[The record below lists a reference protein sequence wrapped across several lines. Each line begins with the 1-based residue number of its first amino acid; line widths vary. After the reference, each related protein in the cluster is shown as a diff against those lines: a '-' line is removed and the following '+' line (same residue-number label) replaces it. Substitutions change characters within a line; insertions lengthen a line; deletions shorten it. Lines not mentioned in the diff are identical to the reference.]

1 MKRKFIFDEHVDFF
15 VSKCK
20 DFLTQNLDK
29 KIDLKHENLLVE
41 FKKIYKKGFTF
52 DNFNCYYLFNW
63 TLFYK

>member
-41 FKKIYKKGFTF
+41 FKKIYKKKISKFK
-52 DNFNCYYLFNW
+52 DVIKYIE
-63 TLFYK
+63 